1 MVKLSSTYKRSR
13 DNESYL
19 EELIQWIMDS
29 ESRIRNWPY
38 PWSSQLV
45 QRYYPIASNG
55 YRALLVQSLQTSRE
69 ENFKQCPSRQ
79 NNGYNSLHYRY
90 TCIYSRSAWISI
102 GLKFTNNRNRLGFT
116 VLNGRIFGCIKM
128 IVENYSIFYTMHKFA
143 PATSFLINQND
154 HGRYHTFCIGMFSAA
169 VSLIIS
175 ILSCTNESPG
185 R

>member
-1 MVKLSSTYKRSR
+1 
-13 DNESYL
+13 
-19 EELIQWIMDS
+19 MDS

-45 QRYYPIASNG
+45 QQYYPSNG
-55 YRALLVQSLQTSRE
+55 YTAFLVQSLQTSRE

-79 NNGYNSLHYRY
+79 NNGYKSLHCRY

-102 GLKFTNNRNRLGFT
+102 GLKFTNNRNRLGFFRFKWT
-116 VLNGRIFGCIKM
+116 NLRMYKDDW
-128 IVENYSIFYTMHKFA
+128 ENNSIFYTMHKFA
-143 PATSFLINQND
+143 PTASFLINQND
-154 HGRYHTFCIGMFSAA
+154 HSSYHTFCIGMFSVA

-175 ILSCTNESPG
+175 ILSCTNKRPG

>member
-1 MVKLSSTYKRSR
+1 MTISMIFTTSTTVLSNCK
-13 DNESYL
+13 
-19 EELIQWIMDS
+19 Q
-29 ESRIRNWPY
+29 
-38 PWSSQLV
+38 SSLS
-45 QRYYPIASNG
+45 PISSNIE
-55 YRALLVQSLQTSRE
+55 RRE

-79 NNGYNSLHYRY
+79 NNGYKSLHYRY

-116 VLNGRIFGCIKM
+116 VLNGQIFGCIKM

-143 PATSFLINQND
+143 PATSFSINQND

>member
-29 ESRIRNWPY
+29 ESRIRNDHIHDLY
-38 PWSSQLV
+38 NQ
-45 QRYYPIASNG
+45 YYPSNG
-55 YRALLVQSLQTSRE
+55 YRAFLVQSFQTSRE

-90 TCIYSRSAWISI
+90 TCIYSRSARISI

-128 IVENYSIFYTMHKFA
+128 IVENNSIFYTMHKFA
-143 PATSFLINQND
+143 
-154 HGRYHTFCIGMFSAA
+154 MAA
-169 VSLIIS
+169 SS
-175 ILSCTNESPG
+175 
-185 R
+185 

>member
-19 EELIQWIMDS
+19 EKLIQWMDS

-45 QRYYPIASNG
+45 QRYYPSNG
-55 YRALLVQSLQTSRE
+55 YRAFLVQSLQTSRE

-79 NNGYNSLHYRY
+79 NNGYNSLHCRY
-90 TCIYSRSAWISI
+90 TCIYSRSSWISI

-128 IVENYSIFYTMHKFA
+128 IVKITV
-143 PATSFLINQND
+143 SFTL
-154 HGRYHTFCIGMFSAA
+154 CI
-169 VSLIIS
+169 SLPRTPPS
-175 ILSCTNESPG
+175 
-185 R
+185 